1 MKHTSLDDLK
11 VVSTVHD
18 ATEASKLSRNQ
29 RLERWAGLLE
39 RAPDRRLATLR
50 GTEHE
55 PPDVRRGM
63 RAAGSAITVAFDDP
77 VLRGQGLKGDT
88 YGDAKAFFELD
99 DWQLHGIVCYCH
111 FGASMAAETAARCVR
126 ATISQPT
133 GPGIFERLA
142 RMIIGS
148 TRYGV

>member
-11 VVSTVHD
+11 VVSTVRAD
-18 ATEASKLSRNQ
+18 PQTGELSRNE
-29 RLERWAGLLE
+29 RLERWAKLLE

-50 GTEHE
+50 GTEYE
-55 PPDVRRGM
+55 PPDVRHGM
-63 RAAGSAITVAFDDP
+63 RASGSAISVAFEDP
-77 VLRGQGLKGDT
+77 VLRRQGLKSDT
-88 YGDAKAFFELD
+88 YGDAKEFFNLD

-111 FGASMAAETAARCVR
+111 FGASMSAETAARCVR

-142 RMIIGS
+142 RMLIRS
-148 TRYGV
+148 TR